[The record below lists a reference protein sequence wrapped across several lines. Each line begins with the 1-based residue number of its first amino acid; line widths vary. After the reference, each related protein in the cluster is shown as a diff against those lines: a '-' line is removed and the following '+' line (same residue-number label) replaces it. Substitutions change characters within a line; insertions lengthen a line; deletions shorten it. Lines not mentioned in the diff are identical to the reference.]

1 MYTTKNFRTK
11 KELKAAVDA
20 YNVQAPLY
28 ENTGKGEMPMKTF
41 SILIL
46 GLLTTICYNT
56 APKDIAFR
64 QTEFMSMP
72 TTAPTLK
79 LAFDVLSA
87 QYLHNIM
94 VPIDQ
99 VTWDAVLRCAPK
111 RA

>member
-1 MYTTKNFRTK
+1 
-11 KELKAAVDA
+11 
-20 YNVQAPLY
+20 
-28 ENTGKGEMPMKTF
+28 MKTF

-79 LAFDVLSA
+79 LAFDVLFA
-87 QYLHNIM
+87 QYNT
-94 VPIDQ
+94 IDK
-99 VTWDAVLRCAPK
+99 VTFDAVFRCLPK